1 MAGTISFFFGKN
13 LLNNDKK
20 ELTINIMHAILSER
34 GEKMD
39 MTGVQKLARVLNVLV
54 TITFVCNLL
63 SLLLVPGL
71 SMTRGAEGLLSLT
84 PYENLLEVPLR
95 LAVVFAM
102 SWGWVW
108 SSDVYSVVLT
118 MLLLFCGVCTAVI
131 LWQGRRVLGTVICR
145 TPFCRENGVSMR
157 RAALCCFLISAAAL
171 ARVVWGLFYYRSAA
185 PLLTYNALFVPIF
198 LMAGLLCMVMSA
210 LFRQAAELKEENDL
224 TI

>member
-71 SMTRGAEGLLSLT
+71 SMTRGAE
-84 PYENLLEVPLR
+84 
-95 LAVVFAM
+95 A
-102 SWGWVW
+102 
-108 SSDVYSVVLT
+108 
-118 MLLLFCGVCTAVI
+118 C
-131 LWQGRRVLGTVICR
+131 
-145 TPFCRENGVSMR
+145 
-157 RAALCCFLISAAAL
+157 
-171 ARVVWGLFYYRSAA
+171 
-185 PLLTYNALFVPIF
+185 
-198 LMAGLLCMVMSA
+198 
-210 LFRQAAELKEENDL
+210 
-224 TI
+224 